1 MTPTEQELKESWAH
15 LFAVYALG
23 DMELFEDLAECHARM
38 GGMSV
43 KQILSVMG
51 A

>member
-1 MTPTEQELKESWAH
+1 MTPTEQELKRI
-15 LFAVYALG
+15 LG
-23 DMELFEDLAECHARM
+23 APFRSLRARRYGAIRGFGECHARM